1 MAYSHLVSTS
11 ATFGAGN
18 GSTTGINSSSA
29 DLLLALVSSYYGAPA
44 PGLTD
49 SKANSWSIAEDF
61 IGSGAASC
69 RLRLYYCFG
78 GTVGTGHTVTC
89 TASGAYGSVIFASYS
104 GAVAT
109 PLDQHTSNGV
119 AGVTSVQAGSRTP
132 TEGNELVIA
141 CLGYQTA
148 AAVASIDGGFTK
160 RANENPQSGVSYG
173 CALADLI
180 QTSAAAANPSW
191 SWTGAGDATALLVTF
206 KAAAGGGGG
215 GSAEVAAMCSRYG
228 LNARNGYG
236 LRR

>member
-11 ATFGAGN
+11 ATYGAGS
-18 GSTTGINSSSA
+18 GSSPAINTATA
-29 DLLLALVSSYYGAPA
+29 DLLLALVASYYGAPA
-44 PGLTD
+44 PTLSD
-49 SKANSWSIAEDF
+49 SKTNTWQVAENF
-61 IGSGAASC
+61 IGSGGASC
-69 RLRLYYCFG
+69 QLKLYYCYG
-78 GTVGTGHTVTC
+78 GTVGSGHTVTC
-89 TASGAYGSVIFASYS
+89 TASGAYGSVIFAAYS

-109 PLDQHTSNGV
+109 PLDQHTSTGA
-119 AGVTSVQAGSRTP
+119 AGVTSVQPGSVTP
-132 TEGNELVIA
+132 SEGNELVIA

-148 AAVASIDGGFTK
+148 AAVASIGGGFTK